1 MALSVMSRL
10 GDEIERAKEAPQEYV
25 YLMQKDVR
33 QVCNDVMAA
42 MANGLPEEAHTAEV
56 CRHILH
62 ETEKMLDTRLIKL
75 E

>member
-1 MALSVMSRL
+1 MALSVMTHL

-25 YLMQKDVR
+25 HLMQKDVR
-33 QVCNDVMAA
+33 RVCKAVMTE
-42 MANGLPEEAHTAEV
+42 MANELPEEAHTAEV

>member
-1 MALSVMSRL
+1 MALSVATRF
-10 GDEIERAKEAPQEYV
+10 GDEIKRANEAPQEYV
-25 YLMQKDVR
+25 HLMQKDVR
-33 QVCNDVMAA
+33 RVCEAVMTA
-42 MANGLPEEAHTAEV
+42 MANELPEEAHTAEV

>member
-1 MALSVMSRL
+1 MT
-10 GDEIERAKEAPQEYV
+10 
-25 YLMQKDVR
+25 
-33 QVCNDVMAA
+33 A
-42 MANGLPEEAHTAEV
+42 MANELPEEAHTAEV